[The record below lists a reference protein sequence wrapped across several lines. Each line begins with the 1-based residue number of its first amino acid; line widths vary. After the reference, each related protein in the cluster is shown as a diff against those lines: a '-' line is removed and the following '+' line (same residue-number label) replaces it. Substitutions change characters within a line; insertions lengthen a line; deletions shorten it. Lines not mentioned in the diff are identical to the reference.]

1 MSDSEEKLADPAPP
15 EDCRISINA
24 GGWAAT
30 PGCPFFGTS
39 SAGCVSSRSA
49 LNALLAPR
57 GGPRL
62 VLTRTAALWVCSL
75 WVLGAEAGVA
85 RLVLADGHE
94 RRARNGLKN
103 PAGVVGPSAAL
114 HG

>member
-62 VLTRTAALWVCSL
+62 VLTRTAA
-75 WVLGAEAGVA
+75 
-85 RLVLADGHE
+85 
-94 RRARNGLKN
+94 
-103 PAGVVGPSAAL
+103 
-114 HG
+114 